1 MLAAF
6 SYARFP
12 GRKKHVGEDVKKLKQ
27 RWPLL
32 DYLRQQN
39 WEGSPAGH
47 GSLEFVGL
55 CPLHAESRPSFYV
68 NSRKNLFYCHGC
80 GQGGDLIRFIELF
93 RHLSFRQSLAYLEQQ
108 NAPPLDSAAV
118 LEESAAFYQEQLDR
132 YPEASRYLTQRGLH
146 DLAVIQELRIG
157 YASGGS
163 LRRYLTTRG
172 YSFDLL
178 RRVGLLNSQG
188 RDAFYGRVVF
198 PCCPGGRIVNLYG
211 RSLGDAFAH
220 RFLPGPKGGLYAWDQ
235 VRQCPAVILVE
246 GLFDCAVL
254 WQAGFRRR
262 HLFLGHP
269 SQPLPVS
276 TAVRWLAY
284 GLSHLRCRC

>member
-6 SYARFP
+6 YYARFP

-27 RWPLL
+27 RWPLI

-68 NSRKNLFYCHGC
+68 NDRKNLFYCQGC

-132 YPEASRYLTQRGLH
+132 SRGVALSYATRTARSRR
-146 DLAVIQELRIG
+146 DPRTADRLR
-157 YASGGS
+157 
-163 LRRYLTTRG
+163 LRRG
-172 YSFDLL
+172 
-178 RRVGLLNSQG
+178 V
-188 RDAFYGRVVF
+188 A
-198 PCCPGGRIVNLYG
+198 P
-211 RSLGDAFAH
+211 
-220 RFLPGPKGGLYAWDQ
+220 
-235 VRQCPAVILVE
+235 
-246 GLFDCAVL
+246 
-254 WQAGFRRR
+254 
-262 HLFLGHP
+262 
-269 SQPLPVS
+269 
-276 TAVRWLAY
+276 
-284 GLSHLRCRC
+284 